1 MGVLEG
7 RRGYRGRPFGF
18 WGADLHSWE
27 RLASEEKSGL
37 IARIWRLANHYP
49 RETSPQPRK
58 RRLFRIRTTANDP
71 EDRRERA
78 RRRVF
83 PYSGELRGGGQ
94 GAPGGG
100 ALRRFYQKGLWC
112 RPGRDVY
119 AGVPSAKLRHR

>member
-1 MGVLEG
+1 MGIFEG
-7 RRGYRGRPFGF
+7 RPGYLGRPFGF

-71 EDRRERA
+71 EDRRGGGW
-78 RRRVF
+78 RRVF
-83 PYSGELRGGGQ
+83 HYSGDLAGGGER
-94 GAPGGG
+94 A
-100 ALRRFYQKGLWC
+100 AARGLTHDMC
-112 RPGRDVY
+112 AEGPC
-119 AGVPSAKLRHR
+119 A

>member
-1 MGVLEG
+1 MGIFEG
-7 RRGYRGRPFGF
+7 RPGYLGRPFGF

-78 RRRVF
+78 WGRVCH
-83 PYSGELRGGGQ
+83 YSGDWGGGGT
-94 GAPGGG
+94 GAAGGG
-100 ALRRFYQKGLWC
+100 RVPGLRQDGPLAQRG
-112 RPGRDVY
+112 
-119 AGVPSAKLRHR
+119 

>member
-1 MGVLEG
+1 MGIFEG
-7 RRGYRGRPFGF
+7 RAGYLGRPFGF

-78 RRRVF
+78 WRGIF
-83 PYSGELRGGGQ
+83 PYSGDW
-94 GAPGGG
+94 GGG
-100 ALRRFYQKGLWC
+100 AHVAAGGGRLPTLW
-112 RPGRDVY
+112 RKRILPR
-119 AGVPSAKLRHR
+119 S

>member
-1 MGVLEG
+1 MGIFEG
-7 RRGYRGRPFGF
+7 RPGYLGRPFGF

-78 RRRVF
+78 WRRVC
-83 PYSGELRGGGQ
+83 PYLGEWRGGGQ

-100 ALRRFYQKGLWC
+100 PLPPFSSQGALDHPGL
-112 RPGRDVY
+112 RPLPR
-119 AGVPSAKLRHR
+119 P